1 MKKTLSLVLGS
12 GGARGYAHIGVIEAL
27 QEQGYEII
35 SISGSSMGALVGG
48 LYASGKLP
56 LFKEWILSLDI
67 YELIKLIDFSF
78 AKNGMIKGD
87 KVFENI
93 ERMVGSINIED
104 LPIAFTAVA
113 TNLHTQKPVWFQKG
127 DLLEAMRASVAIPT
141 ILTPKKIGTEYLVDG
156 GILTPLPT
164 TPLLAHRSD
173 YTIAVN
179 IHADESPLI
188 MTKDKKHPNHSIQEK
203 ITSYLKESFFE
214 ANDEEFN
221 AFKIVSK
228 SIETMQNLL
237 IRYELAAHKPDLI
250 IEIPKN
256 ACDFYDFHKAEELI
270 SVGREE
276 ALKKLKSLT

>member
-1 MKKTLSLVLGS
+1 
-12 GGARGYAHIGVIEAL
+12 
-27 QEQGYEII
+27 
-35 SISGSSMGALVGG
+35 
-48 LYASGKLP
+48 
-56 LFKEWILSLDI
+56 
-67 YELIKLIDFSF
+67 
-78 AKNGMIKGD
+78 
-87 KVFENI
+87 
-93 ERMVGSINIED
+93 
-104 LPIAFTAVA
+104 
-113 TNLHTQKPVWFQKG
+113 
-127 DLLEAMRASVAIPT
+127 
-141 ILTPKKIGTEYLVDG
+141 
-156 GILTPLPT
+156 
-164 TPLLAHRSD
+164 
-173 YTIAVN
+173 
-179 IHADESPLI
+179 